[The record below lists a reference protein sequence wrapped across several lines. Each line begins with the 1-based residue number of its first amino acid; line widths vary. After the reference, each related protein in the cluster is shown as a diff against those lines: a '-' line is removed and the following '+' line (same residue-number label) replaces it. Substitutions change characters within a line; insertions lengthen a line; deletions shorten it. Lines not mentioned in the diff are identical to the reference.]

1 MVQNYTIASA
11 PGKVLLTGGYLV
23 LEPTYSG
30 LVVSTS
36 ARFYTAIRT
45 TDSNAG
51 LIEVHSPQFDDATW
65 SYSASIAQDTLAFS
79 ALPTDSRNKFVETCL
94 FFCLTLLLE
103 QKGAED
109 FKQCLQKG
117 LVITIVGDNDF
128 YSQRAQL
135 QEKKLPND
143 AASLESLDPFCK
155 THATLQTVHKT
166 GLGSSAALI
175 TSLVAA
181 LFLHFGGVSS
191 MQDTKDRLLIHNVA
205 QFVHCFAQGKVGSGF
220 DVSSAVWGSHHYR
233 RFDPAILASVMDE
246 HVDPKLLLETLSSD
260 NKSWDNKVVPF
271 QLPSG
276 FELMLADIDAG
287 SHTPTLVSKALSWRK
302 SKPQE
307 ANALWEEL
315 GAFNSKVE
323 QDLREL
329 EAIHT
334 NDPTSYEQAIHQC
347 AQLKATEWSSITN
360 PSDAIQKF
368 VKLVNDFS
376 RVRDLLRKMSVLS
389 DVPIE
394 PEEQTRLLDACME
407 VEGTIMAGVPGAGGY
422 DAIFCIVLS
431 NEAKQKVRRV
441 WSKWTEL
448 STGPL
453 LAREDSKGVT
463 SVASDA
469 VAGLLNVL
477 V

>member
-23 LEPTYSG
+23 LDQAFSG

-36 ARFYTAIRT
+36 ARFYTAIRPGQAST
-45 TDSNAG
+45 G
-51 LIEVHSPQFDDATW
+51 HIEVHSPQFDQASW
-65 SYSASIAQDTLAFS
+65 SYSATATKDRLAFS
-79 ALPTDSRNKFVETCL
+79 ALPSDSRNKFVETCL
-94 FFCLTLLLE
+94 FFSLTLLLE
-103 QKGAED
+103 KLGEQQFNA
-109 FKQCLQKG
+109 CLENG
-117 LVITIVGDNDF
+117 LAITIVGDNDF

-135 QEKKLPND
+135 QAKQLPND
-143 AASLESLDPFCK
+143 AASLESLDPFCQ

-181 LFLHFGGVSS
+181 LFLHFGGVNSV
-191 MQDTKDRLLIHNVA
+191 QNDKDRLLIHNVA

-233 RFDPAILASVMDE
+233 RFNPAILSPVMEE
-246 HVDPKLLLETLSSD
+246 HVEPKLLLDTLAYD
-260 NKSWDNKVVPF
+260 NKSWDNNVVHFKLPF
-271 QLPSG
+271 G

-287 SHTPTLVSKALSWRK
+287 SHTPTLVGKVLAWRK
-302 SKPQE
+302 AQPEE
-307 ANALWEEL
+307 ADALWGEL
-315 GAFNSKVE
+315 GERNSKVE
-323 QDLREL
+323 QHFRDLESTHTDDPATY
-329 EAIHT
+329 EDAIR
-334 NDPTSYEQAIHQC
+334 QC
-347 AQLKATEWSSITN
+347 AQLKASQWSSIN
-360 PSDAIQKF
+360 SQNSVVQKM
-368 VKLVNDFS
+368 VALVNDFG
-376 RVRDLLRKMSVLS
+376 RVRELLRKMSRLS
-389 DVPIE
+389 GVPIE

-431 NEAKQKVRRV
+431 DVAKRNVRRV
-441 WSKWTEL
+441 WAEWAEL

-453 LAREDSKGVT
+453 LAKEDSNGVT
-463 SVASDA
+463 SVASDS
-469 VAGLLNVL
+469 VRGLLSTL